1 MNRIPALD
9 LASATGSVKANLDAV
24 NKALGATPNMARV
37 MAQAPATLD
46 SFVQQFVATGK
57 SVLNAKTRNA
67 IALAVAQANGCD
79 YCLSAHTA
87 LGKGLAAGD
96 AKTEAAVKLAL
107 ALVAKHGEVTADDL
121 GSLTHAEVLDTITV
135 TVLNIF
141 TNYVNKVA
149 GTEIDFPV
157 VRATR

>member
-1 MNRIPALD
+1 MSRIPALD
-9 LASATGSVKANLDAV
+9 LATATGNVKSNLDAV

-46 SFVQQFVATGK
+46 SFVQQFVATSK

-67 IALAVAQANGCD
+67 IAIAVAQENGCD
-79 YCLSAHTA
+79 YCLSAHTY
-87 LGKGLAAGD
+87 LGHSLGAGD
-96 AKTEAAVKLAL
+96 AKTEAVVKLAR
-107 ALVAKHGEVTADDL
+107 ALVEKHGEVTADDL
-121 GSLTHAEVLDTITV
+121 GTLSHAEVLDTITV

-149 GTEIDFPV
+149 ETEIDFPI
-157 VRATR
+157 VRAAR